1 MAVMARRGERGER
14 KRCVLRPAFNP
25 GAVPTQ
31 VQLAPQNADA
41 KLKYRE

>member
-1 MAVMARRGERGER
+1 VAVMARRGERGER